1 MVSPVATALEQA
13 REEVTRGVRRPT
25 IYDRVWK
32 ENAMQKRMGRKIK
45 TKRKTKTVSTPRI
58 EFITPWARAL
68 EQAKNDI
75 RRGSYQMDIY
85 DRALEQD
92 AIRKKV
98 QKDRKARRAK
108 VMGNQKKY
116 SAKNNKRKVKKPT
129 KKSVS

>member
-1 MVSPVATALEQA
+1 ME
-13 REEVTRGVRRPT
+13 
-25 IYDRVWK
+25 
-32 ENAMQKRMGRKIK
+32 RKIK
-45 TKRKTKTVSTPRI
+45 AKRKTKTVSTPRI